1 MDTINLT
8 QSIIIVLIMA
18 IIIVLF
24 AIKEGKKSIQKS
36 KN

>member
-1 MDTINLT
+1 MQSINLI

-24 AIKEGKKSIQKS
+24 AIKEGKKSIKQS

>member
-1 MDTINLT
+1 MEQINLT

-18 IIIVLF
+18 IIITFF
-24 AIKEGKKSIQKS
+24 AIKEGKKSIKQS